1 MKVYDK
7 IKEEYE
13 KVNYTPF
20 VCIIGWKPEEEVKA
34 IERYLKVFA
43 TPGGEGVKG
52 VHVWNLIGKNS
63 MVVIGWMNSPVSLQK
78 FCTSITYGTSIS
90 MDVSPA
96 IDHFGLEK
104 ALKELKPRLGKTE
117 A

>member
-1 MKVYDK
+1 
-7 IKEEYE
+7 
-13 KVNYTPF
+13 
-20 VCIIGWKPEEEVKA
+20 
-34 IERYLKVFA
+34 
-43 TPGGEGVKG
+43 
-52 VHVWNLIGKNS
+52 
-63 MVVIGWMNSPVSLQK
+63 MVVIGWMNTAVSLQK
-78 FCTSITYGTSIS
+78 LCTSITYGTGIS